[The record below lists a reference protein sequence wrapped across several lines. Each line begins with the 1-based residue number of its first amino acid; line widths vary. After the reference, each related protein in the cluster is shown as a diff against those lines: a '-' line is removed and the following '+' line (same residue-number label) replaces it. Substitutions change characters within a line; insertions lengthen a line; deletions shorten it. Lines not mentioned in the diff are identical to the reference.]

1 VVQGL
6 DGGVHR
12 VVVGGD
18 EVVYVP
24 SKVANATKKGDE
36 RAKSC
41 VSARCDVDV
50 TSV

>member
-1 VVQGL
+1 MQTMTPVVAQVVQGL

-24 SKVANATKKGDE
+24 SKAANAAKKGDE
-36 RAKSC
+36 RAKP
-41 VSARCDVDV
+41 
-50 TSV
+50 